1 MTAGSMSERYRRWF
15 GLYLLFVAAISTVYG
30 FLNARRGSG
39 WAIGEWLTNYSA
51 GFIRRGLVGE
61 VVLQLGHVS
70 GIPLAWIVFGIQVA
84 VYLTFLWCVYRLTD
98 GLRWGWMVAAVLLSP
113 ATLGFIV
120 LDPPNGFKKEIL
132 LFAVLA
138 AVICLL
144 LFARLRDW
152 QMAVLLSAFG
162 VILVLSHEPLLFYL
176 PYIFAAVALH
186 AGSMKRALR
195 VAVWPAISCSIAAVS
210 VLLHPGDRAMAEKIC
225 SSVGGVMGTMD
236 VHDANVCGGA
246 LLWLEQ
252 PLAEAHRYVMAA
264 VRLHHIFSLYG
275 LLVIPT
281 LLPAIAALIML
292 YRRDAARR
300 EVKIIAVCSAI
311 AFAGSLAV
319 FYSGRDWGRWLH
331 IHAVCLMLLVLM
343 VSRGERAG
351 AEPPIR
357 LRGSRRWAAWAAL
370 AIYATC
376 WTLPAVDIYPARS
389 GYYGLYRY
397 LRGYGQT
404 HGGEGSS
411 NADKAADK
419 PAQDA
424 APRL

>member
-1 MTAGSMSERYRRWF
+1 MTEGSMSVRYRRWF
-15 GLYLLFVAAISTVYG
+15 GLYLIFVAAISTVYG

-51 GFIRRGLVGE
+51 GFIRRGLVGAL
-61 VVLQLGHVS
+61 VLLLGYVS
-70 GIPLAWIVFGIQVA
+70 GIPLAWIAFGIQVA
-84 VYLTFLWCVYRLTD
+84 VYLIFLWCVYRLTE
-98 GLRWGWMVAAVLLSP
+98 GLRWGWMVAATLLSP

-132 LFAVLA
+132 LFAALA
-138 AVICLL
+138 VVICLL
-144 LFARLRDW
+144 LSDRLRDW
-152 QMAVLLSAFG
+152 QMTVLLSALG

-176 PYIFAAVALH
+176 PYFFAAVAVH
-186 AGSMKRALR
+186 SGSMQRALK
-195 VAVWPAISCSIAAVS
+195 VALWPAILCSIAAVS

-225 SSVGGVMGTMD
+225 SSLGGVLGTME

-252 PLAEAHRYVMAA
+252 SLAEAHRYVMAA
-264 VRLHHIFSLYG
+264 VRLHHLFALYG
-275 LLVIPT
+275 LLAIPT
-281 LLPAIAALIML
+281 LLPAIAALVML
-292 YRRDAARR
+292 YRWDGARR
-300 EVKIIAVCSAI
+300 EVKIVAVCSAI

-319 FYSGRDWGRWLH
+319 FYSGRDWGRWLQM
-331 IHAVCLMLLVLM
+331 HAVCLMLLVLM

-351 AEPPIR
+351 TQPEIR
-357 LRGSRRWAAWAAL
+357 LRGVRRWAACAAL

-397 LRGYGQT
+397 LKDYGQT
-404 HGGEGSS
+404 HGGENS
-411 NADKAADK
+411 NADR

-424 APRL
+424 APR

>member
-1 MTAGSMSERYRRWF
+1 MTAGSMSVRYRRWF
-15 GLYLLFVAAISTVYG
+15 GLYLVFVAAISTAYG
-30 FLNARRGSG
+30 FLNTRRGSG

-61 VVLQLGHVS
+61 VVLLLGHVS
-70 GIPLAWIVFGIQVA
+70 GIPLAWIAFGIQVA
-84 VYLTFLWCVYRLTD
+84 VYLIFLWCVYRLTD
-98 GLRWGWMVAAVLLSP
+98 GLRWGWMVVAVLLSP

-132 LFAVLA
+132 LFAALA

-144 LFARLRDW
+144 LFAKIKDW
-152 QMAVLLSAFG
+152 QMAVLQSALG

-176 PYIFAAVALH
+176 PYIFAADAIH
-186 AGSMKRALR
+186 ARSMKRALKI
-195 VAVWPAISCSIAAVS
+195 AVWPAILCSIAAVS

-225 SSVGGVMGTMD
+225 SSVGGVLGTME

-252 PLAEAHRYVMAA
+252 SLPEAHLYVMAA
-264 VRLHHIFSLYG
+264 VGKHHLFILYG
-275 LLVIPT
+275 LLSVPT
-281 LLPAIAALIML
+281 LFPAIAALVML

-300 EVKIIAVCSAI
+300 EVKIIAVCSAV
-311 AFAGSLAV
+311 AFAGALAI

-343 VSRGERAG
+343 VSRGERPG
-351 AEPPIR
+351 VQPRIC
-357 LRGSRRWAAWAAL
+357 LRGTRRLAAWAAL

-404 HGGEGSS
+404 HVSEGG
-411 NADKAADK
+411 NTDR
-419 PAQDA
+419 PA
-424 APRL
+424 